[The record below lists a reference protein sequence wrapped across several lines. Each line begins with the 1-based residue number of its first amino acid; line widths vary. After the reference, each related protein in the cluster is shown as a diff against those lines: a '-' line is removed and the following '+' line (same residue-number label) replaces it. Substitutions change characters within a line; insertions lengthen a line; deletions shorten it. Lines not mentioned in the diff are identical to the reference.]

1 MKGPLFGVR
10 DATTPA
16 TILGAVA
23 HGPLGIV
30 RSLGRLGVP
39 VQVVDPNPWA
49 PAFFSRYCRQ
59 RFVRDVLRGTPAES
73 VALLLEV
80 GRATGR
86 RSILLPTTDDAALF
100 VAAHA
105 EALRQAFTVIDLP
118 RALVAALCSKK
129 EMHHLVRR
137 LGIPTAQAVFPR
149 SREDVLEFVEGAAF
163 PVMLKGIDGLRLRER
178 GGERM
183 FIVQDRRKLLE
194 RYDAL
199 EDAAD
204 PNLMLQEYIPGG
216 DDTVWMFN
224 GYFDA
229 RSECLVGFT
238 GKKLRQYPVHRGSTS
253 LGICLRNDAVERMT
267 RDFMKAIGYRGILD
281 IGYRFDAR
289 DGLYKVLDVNPRI
302 GATFRLFVAENG
314 LDVVRAMYLDLTGQ
328 PVPAAAAREGRKW
341 VVEDHDLLSLLG
353 YRRDG
358 GLELRKWA
366 ASLRGVREA
375 AYFAADDPLPLL
387 AMCANDARTALQRFR
402 AGGGQA
408 AGPRGWVPRCLTRER
423 VDRRGA
429 IRARASAPER
439 LI

>member
-1 MKGPLFGVR
+1 
-10 DATTPA
+10 
-16 TILGAVA
+16 
-23 HGPLGIV
+23 
-30 RSLGRLGVP
+30 
-39 VQVVDPNPWA
+39 
-49 PAFFSRYCRQ
+49 
-59 RFVRDVLRGTPAES
+59 
-73 VALLLEV
+73 
-80 GRATGR
+80 
-86 RSILLPTTDDAALF
+86 
-100 VAAHA
+100 
-105 EALRQAFTVIDLP
+105 
-118 RALVAALCSKK
+118 
-129 EMHHLVRR
+129 MHHLVRR